1 MLDRFFCSAAALCS
15 TTQPALVLFR
25 RPNRRM
31 AYAPPDATTAP
42 QADVIRAI
50 SGYLNKILKPRDVT
64 KQISGM
70 KVLLLD
76 KETVSDR

>member
-1 MLDRFFCSAAALCS
+1 
-15 TTQPALVLFR
+15 
-25 RPNRRM
+25 M
-31 AYAPPDATTAP
+31 AYAPPDASTAP

-76 KETVSDR
+76 KETVSSKEGST